1 ATDGEYSLSAPSKVI
16 ALRPERKKTVTEYLK
31 MQGRFRHLFKPEF
44 EHVIGR
50 IQETVNKRWQKLLGK
65 CNISSSSIP

>member
-1 ATDGEYSLSAPSKVI
+1 M
-16 ALRPERKKTVTEYLK
+16 TEYLK